1 MTPDPHT
8 DPAREHQAAASGAA
22 AYRRRLTPKQM
33 EAEVFARA
41 TRAIRAA
48 TESASPAEPLA
59 RARAVA
65 DNRRLWDTV
74 HTLVLDPTNALPVP
88 LRASIAGV
96 ALAVLRET
104 DAEAPDLQFIAEMND
119 TFAAALWR

>member
-1 MTPDPHT
+1 MTPDPHA
-8 DPAREHQAAASGAA
+8 PNGVFPGAAHGAA
-22 AYRRRLTPKQM
+22 AYRRRLSPKQM

-41 TRAIRAA
+41 TRAIRAVVEA
-48 TESASPAEPLA
+48 AAPVQPLA
-59 RARAVA
+59 QVRAVA

-74 HTLVLDPTNALPVP
+74 HTLVLDPSNALPAA

-104 DAEAPDLQFIAEMND
+104 DAETPDLHFIAEMND
-119 TFAAALWR
+119 QFAAALWR